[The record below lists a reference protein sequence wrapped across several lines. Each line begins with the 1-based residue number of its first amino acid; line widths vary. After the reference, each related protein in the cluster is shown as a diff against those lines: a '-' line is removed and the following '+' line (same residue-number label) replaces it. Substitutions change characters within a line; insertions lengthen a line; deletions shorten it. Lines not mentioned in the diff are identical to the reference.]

1 MAQEPIQAT
10 VERLAQSSG
19 GQILMSVKE
28 GLRSSMK
35 FYVGLFLLGFMISF
49 PLTSEFIARL
59 VDDHRLPDG
68 V

>member
-28 GLRSSMK
+28 GLRGSMK
-35 FYVGLFLLGFMISF
+35 FYVGLFLLGFMLSLIH
-49 PLTSEFIARL
+49 I
-59 VDDHRLPDG
+59 
-68 V
+68 